1 MFYIETVR
9 FGDLRAYRVV
19 NCDTKQL
26 FSIIPGFGTL
36 INELALSKKGRTHQ
50 VIQGYSSYED
60 LAREF
65 STTYRGANLFP
76 FTGVI
81 KEGAYSFR
89 GKSYSLS
96 KNAPNHRNALHG
108 YLYNRKFEI
117 IRVETS
123 AEKGILETQYK
134 EDGSYLPYPF
144 SFEIS
149 VEFELEKSGFRC
161 TTRIENTGKDAMP
174 IGQGWHP
181 YFKAIRKTDE
191 MLLQLPATE
200 YLELDKDLC
209 PTGVKKDLDKFREPE
224 KIDRTS
230 LDTVFTLEKKKGICK
245 TYLFDPDRTMKIV
258 LWQET
263 GEKKYNYLTVY
274 TPQKRDSI
282 AMEPWTCPPDA
293 FNNKMDLIILDPG
306 EKLELAFGISLE

>member
-1 MFYIETVR
+1 MFNIETVR
-9 FGDLRAYRVV
+9 FGDLQAFKVG
-19 NCDTKQL
+19 NSDTKEY
-26 FSIIPGFGTL
+26 FTIIPGHGTL
-36 INELALSKKGRTHQ
+36 INGLVLSKEGRTHQ
-50 VIQGYSSYED
+50 VLQGYASYED
-60 LAREF
+60 LHKEF

-76 FTGVI
+76 FTGRI
-81 KEGAYSFR
+81 KQATYSFK
-89 GKSYSLS
+89 GKSFYLS
-96 KNAPNHRNALHG
+96 KNAPDHKNALHG
-108 YLYNRKFEI
+108 YIYNRKFEI

-134 EDGSYLPYPF
+134 EDGGYLPYPF
-144 SFEIS
+144 RFEIS

-161 TTRIENTGKDAMP
+161 TTRIKNTGKDAMP

-181 YFKAIRKTDE
+181 YFKAMGRTDE

-209 PTGVKKDLDKFREPE
+209 PTGVKKDLDKFHEPE

-230 LDTVFTLEKKKGICK
+230 MDTVFTLDKKNGIGR
-245 TYLFDPDRTMKIV
+245 TYLFDPGSSMKIV

-274 TPQKRDSI
+274 TPQTRDSI

-293 FNNKMDLIILDPG
+293 FNNKMDLIILVPG
-306 EKLELAFGISLE
+306 EKLELAFGISLQ

>member
-19 NCDTKQL
+19 NSDTKEH

-36 INELALSKKGRTHQ
+36 INELVLSRKGRTHQ
-50 VIQGYSSYED
+50 VLQGYSSYED
-60 LAREF
+60 LQKYY
-65 STTYRGANLFP
+65 SSLYRGANLFP
-76 FTGVI
+76 FTGMI
-81 KEGAYSFR
+81 KEAVYSFK
-89 GKSYSLS
+89 GKSFYLS
-96 KNAPNHRNALHG
+96 KNAPNHKNALHG
-108 YLYNRKFEI
+108 YIYHRKFEI

-134 EDGSYLPYPF
+134 ENGSYLPYPF

-149 VEFELEKSGFRC
+149 VEFELEKSGFKC

-230 LDTVFTLEKKKGICK
+230 LDTVFTLEKKKGIGK
-245 TYLFDPDRTMKIV
+245 TYLFDPDSTMKIV

-274 TPQKRDSI
+274 TPQTRDSI

-306 EKLELAFGISLE
+306 KKLELAFGISLE